1 MSKGTHLE
9 FKVGMFVLIAL
20 IGLIA
25 FIFSVSDSSVFEE
38 GKSIRIVFGY
48 ANGVKISAPVRIAGV
63 EKGNVR
69 DIKLFFDREEGKT
82 KVEIELKVK
91 KDLRIPADSLVMINQ
106 LGLMGEKYVEIIP
119 GQDNKNFFEE
129 DQIYFGR
136 DPIPQEIISL
146 RVMEVAGD
154 IEQTISGIRRFVG
167 SEVAITHLENTVKNF
182 SEATDNLSAILNNL
196 EQGNGTIGRLIKDD
210 KLYLNM
216 EGLTADLGEVLHN
229 LKDGQGTVGKLLY
242 DDDLYDNLEAMTADL
257 KENPWKLL
265 YRDKKN
271 KKKK

>member
-1 MSKGTHLE
+1 MSKATHLE

-38 GKSIRIVFGY
+38 GKILRIVFGY

-63 EKGNVR
+63 EKGTVR
-69 DIKLFFDREEGKT
+69 DIKLFFDREDFKT
-82 KVEIELKVK
+82 KVEIELKVQ
-91 KDLRIPADSLVMINQ
+91 KDLRIPADSLIMINQ

-119 GQDNKNFFEE
+119 GKDNKNFFEE
-129 DQIYFGR
+129 GQIYLGR

-154 IEQTISGIRRFVG
+154 IEETISGIKRFVG

-182 SEATDNLSAILNNL
+182 SESTDSLSAILNHL
-196 EQGNGTIGRLIKDD
+196 EEGNGTLGRLLRDD
-210 KLYLNM
+210 KVYNNV
-216 EGLTADLGEVLHN
+216 ESITADFGDVLHN
-229 LKDGQGTVGKLLY
+229 IRDGQGTVGKLFY

-265 YRDKKN
+265 YRDKKSR
-271 KKKK
+271 KKK